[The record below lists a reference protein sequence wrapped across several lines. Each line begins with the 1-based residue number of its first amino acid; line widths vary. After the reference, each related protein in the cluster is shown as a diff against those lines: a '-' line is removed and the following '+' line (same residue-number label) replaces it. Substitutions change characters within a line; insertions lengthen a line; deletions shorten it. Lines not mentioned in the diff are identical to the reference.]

1 MFTQKVTD
9 NNEFVMDTSWDM
21 LTFFMFVVGVEHI
34 LLLLRL
40 GVQQLIDDVPAE
52 IMRDSKDRA
61 EIRKKFMQET

>member
-52 IMRDSKDRA
+52 IMRDS
-61 EIRKKFMQET
+61 